1 MDLKKLDTLKNK
13 VASSQ
18 NLNDPWEFFL
28 NNFGDNPAFLSFGSP
43 TENFVLEIVIEKIGE
58 KVLCHDVQITNL
70 LLTEI
75 SEYNFI
81 HGACFIEDKLT
92 SIIFFEDIDTG
103 LLSIV
108 KSLDSFEISIVR
120 FSSIKMEINGNVFVH
135 PKGSDMSH

>member
-1 MDLKKLDTLKNK
+1 MDLTKLDTLREK
-13 VASSQ
+13 VASAR
-18 NLNDPWEFFL
+18 NLNDPWEFFF
-28 NNFGDNPAFLSFGSP
+28 NHFGDDPSFLDFGSP
-43 TENFVLEIVIEKIGE
+43 TKNFVLETVIEKIGE
-58 KVLCHDVQITNL
+58 KVLRHDVHISNL

-135 PKGSDMSH
+135 PTGSDMCH